1 MMMTNRSTTS
11 DGLLAGSDSLC
22 LLAKGFSSFSM
33 IQAFPDQAV
42 GGTESTDRIS
52 GQRVQVSKSLTT
64 LCDHAK
70 DS

>member
-1 MMMTNRSTTS
+1 MTPLPP
-11 DGLLAGSDSLC
+11 G
-22 LLAKGFSSFSM
+22 KGICKFSM

-52 GQRVQVSKSLTT
+52 GQRVQVSRSLTT